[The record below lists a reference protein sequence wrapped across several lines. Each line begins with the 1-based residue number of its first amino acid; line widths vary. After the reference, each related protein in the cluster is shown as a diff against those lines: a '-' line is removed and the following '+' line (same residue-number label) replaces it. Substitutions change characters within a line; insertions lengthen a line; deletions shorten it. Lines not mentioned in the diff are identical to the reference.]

1 MDSLDPVNQA
11 VFPSH
16 LSSVLLRY
24 CSPLPPAW
32 VSASLSPDTDTR
44 SRRLRRLVTCGG
56 DIVFCLSVT
65 IFVSDHCL
73 SWFSLCDTL
82 MLGHLCSLQRLVP
95 GPVSWS
101 GYLAHNCP
109 LRLAPS
115 PQYHRL
121 HLRGNCFLFV
131 TKSKSIYQI
140 LI

>member
-1 MDSLDPVNQA
+1 MNSLDPVNQA

-44 SRRLRRLVTCGG
+44 SRRLRRLVTGAG
-56 DIVFCLSVT
+56 DIAFCISVT

-73 SWFSLCDTL
+73 SWFSLCDSL
-82 MLGHLCSLQRLVP
+82 WLGHLCSLQRPVP

-109 LRLAPS
+109 LSASLPLPS
-115 PQYHRL
+115 ITGCISGGIVFYLLQNPS
-121 HLRGNCFLFV
+121 LF
-131 TKSKSIYQI
+131 TKF
-140 LI
+140 